1 MVELQN
7 TRNILQYGIYGI
19 FWNTENKEYTRY
31 SQMRDERKVFKK
43 IYKWYIFLPWCSLSR
58 AKLWM
63 MMSHFLAT
71 KDITMCYREE
81 IIQNDS
87 PPGDMF
93 SQLSGREFFE
103 PLGLLK
109 HSRHTWR
116 WRKSAMV
123 SLSIALTISCLTYYR
138 FFCKLIC
145 YISKCL
151 SNLCCKT
158 YFIHSYV
165 WHQYGWEGLPINDLF
180 GWRGYWYLS

>member
-1 MVELQN
+1 
-7 TRNILQYGIYGI
+7 
-19 FWNTENKEYTRY
+19 
-31 SQMRDERKVFKK
+31 
-43 IYKWYIFLPWCSLSR
+43 
-58 AKLWM
+58 
-63 MMSHFLAT
+63 MSHFLAT

-81 IIQNDS
+81 IIQSDS
-87 PPGDMF
+87 PSGDMF

-158 YFIHSYV
+158 TSFIATCDISMGEKGFREMTSSAEEVIDIYPNMFNFCKEFGCHCDISEA
-165 WHQYGWEGLPINDLF
+165 HQIL
-180 GWRGYWYLS
+180 